1 MDNSNNKIG
10 IAQINTISGNI
21 EYNAKKIIQGIKKA
35 EENKLDIVVFPE
47 LALVGYGLEDTV
59 KRYPIIVEQNKK
71 WLEEIAKITT
81 STTAIVGFYDED
93 KDKNAIN
100 SLAVLNNGKIQEI
113 IHENHYNKV
122 KINGKTYKITIGD
135 NCFEINNAE
144 VIINCNSTISKPD
157 KAEKFETPYSQLAK
171 LTSTPIVYVN
181 QVGAVDGYSFDGA
194 SKLFDKKGQIV
205 ACAKSFEEDFL
216 IIDPFLT
223 SSEETP
229 QQKYNEKTFSLD
241 YEPDMERTYKTLIQ
255 GIRDYFQKTGLQR
268 AVLGLSGG
276 LDSTVC
282 AVLLADA
289 IGAENV
295 YGISMPS
302 KLTSTESKTDAE
314 LLANNLGIHFAEAPI
329 KEMVDTTD
337 DNLQTLFKSVE
348 EKWDCRY
355 KQSYTMDNIQ
365 ARSRAVILFGISNEF
380 ANCIPIATSDKSESY
395 MGYATINGDMSGG
408 FAPIADVTKTK
419 LFALARW
426 LNKNRNVKNA
436 IPESIIL
443 KRPGA
448 ELAIDPN
455 TRKTLCAEDALMP
468 YEFMDEVIWRIE
480 NKHETYN
487 EILNS
492 EFLYE
497 KAHNISK
504 EQKTEWLDKFYKRMS
519 TAIYKWSI
527 LPPSILVDSHSI
539 SKNDYKQPIT
549 TSKIDYKGLS
559 PEKIREKI
567 YNFT

>member
-10 IAQINTISGNI
+10 IAQINTISGDI
-21 EYNAKKIIQGIKKA
+21 EYNAKKIVQGIKKA
-35 EENKLDIVVFPE
+35 EENNLALVVFPE

-59 KRYPIIVEQNKK
+59 KRYPIIIEQNKK

-113 IHENHYNKV
+113 IHKNHYNKTE
-122 KINGKTYKITIGD
+122 INGTTYKITIGD
-135 NCFEINNAE
+135 SCFEVNNAE
-144 VIINCNSTISKPD
+144 VVINCNSTISKPD
-157 KAEKFETPYSQLAK
+157 KAEKFETPYSQLAR
-171 LTSTPIVYVN
+171 LISTPIIYVN
-181 QVGAVDGYSFDGA
+181 QVGAVDGNSFDGG
-194 SKLFDKKGQIV
+194 SKLFDKNGQV
-205 ACAKSFEEDFL
+205 VVCAKSFEEDFL

-223 SSEETP
+223 STEITP
-229 QQKYNEKTFSLD
+229 QPDNKEKTFSLD
-241 YEPDMERTYKTLIQ
+241 YEPDMERTYQTLIQ
-255 GIRDYFQKTGLQR
+255 GIRDYFNKTGLKR

-289 IGAENV
+289 IGTENV

-337 DNLQTLFKSVE
+337 NNLQTLFKSVE

-380 ANCIPIATSDKSESY
+380 ASCIPIATSDKSEAY

-426 LNKNRNVKNA
+426 LNKNREIKNA

-448 ELAIDPN
+448 ELAIDPK
-455 TRKTLCAEDALMP
+455 TGKTLCAEDALMP
-468 YEFMDEVIWRIE
+468 YEFMDEIIWRIE

-487 EILNS
+487 QMLNS

-527 LPPSILVDSHSI
+527 CPPSILVDSHSI

-549 TSKIDYKGLS
+549 SSKIDYKGIS
-559 PEKIREKI
+559 TSEIQEKIKE
-567 YNFT
+567 F